1 MNSSFIELE
10 KVCFSLIEIL
20 RLFFNTLTA
29 DDKYSRSNMQ
39 NLPEELQ
46 TPLSQQ
52 QKTFSGIFIA
62 FPKCAWNL

>member
-29 DDKYSRSNMQ
+29 DDKYSHSNMQ

-62 FPKCAWNL
+62 FPKCTWNL